1 MKNWGIIFAIC
12 LCLTACHSTVLSDR
26 LDLGDDAALE
36 QFPWADV
43 KPIEENLLPDARPIL
58 AEMES
63 APYYML
69 DFELDPML
77 KSVKGTVVVRYTNT
91 SKDELPYL
99 VFQLFPVIYG
109 GTVSLGE
116 VTVNDQTVMT
126 ELADEGRIV
135 HVVLA
140 QPLHA
145 GESIVVS
152 VPFESSI
159 PREMG
164 GNYGLYGYFDEIL
177 VLDGFYPLLAIY
189 DQGEWHTNISSPNGD
204 IKYEEMSLYS
214 VTAELPVGLKVI
226 TTGQITTETKN
237 SKTQILTF
245 AAGPVREFYLA
256 ASEGFVS
263 KERIW
268 DGVNLRSTGVEG
280 SEEAIDFALDVSEEA
295 VKSYSSR
302 FGLYPYTELDVIST
316 PMQALGMEYPGVST
330 IATGLYD
337 LSSTSQGTP
346 NQVMLDIV
354 IAHEI
359 GHQWFFNLVGN
370 DQVEEP
376 WLDEAL
382 TQYIVR
388 LYYEDTYGDS
398 AAQSYADSWKARWS
412 RVNFAETPIGL
423 PSYEYDPQSYGSIVY
438 GRGPLFVEA
447 LETSMGEQVFAKA
460 MKTYFETYKWQIAT
474 GKEFKQSMETS
485 CGCNLTSIFDQ
496 WVNE

>member
-1 MKNWGIIFAIC
+1 MKNWNLILVVG
-12 LCLTACHSTVLSDR
+12 LLLTACRSTQPSIR
-26 LDLGDDAALE
+26 MDLQDDAALE
-36 QFPWADV
+36 QFSWENM
-43 KPIEENLLPDARPIL
+43 KPIEENLLPEAQPIL

-63 APYYML
+63 APYYLL
-69 DFELDPML
+69 DFELDPLL

-91 SKDELPYL
+91 SQDALPYL
-99 VFQLFPVIYG
+99 VFQLFPVVYG

-116 VTVNDQTVMT
+116 VKVNDQTVSI
-126 ELADEGRIV
+126 ELADEGRLV

-140 QPLHA
+140 QPLQA

-152 VPFESSI
+152 LPFESSI

-177 VLDGFYPLLAIY
+177 VLDGFYPLLAVY
-189 DQGEWHTNISSPNGD
+189 DQGEWQTNISSPNGD
-204 IKYEEMSLYS
+204 IKYEEMSLYT
-214 VTAELPVGLKVI
+214 VMAELPLGLKVI
-226 TTGQITTETKN
+226 TTGQVTTETRN
-237 SKTQILTF
+237 TKTQILTI

-268 DGVNLRSTGVEG
+268 QGITLRSTGLQG

-295 VKSYSSR
+295 VKSYSTR
-302 FGLYPYTELDVIST
+302 FGPYPYTELDVIST

-337 LSSTSQGTP
+337 LSGTIQGTS
-346 NQVMLDIV
+346 NWVMLDSV

-382 TQYIVR
+382 TQYIVK

-398 AAQSYADSWKARWS
+398 AAQSYADSWEARWS
-412 RVNFAETPIGL
+412 RVNYAETPIGL

-447 LETSMGEQVFAKA
+447 LETTMGKEAFAKA
-460 MKTYFETYKWQIAT
+460 MKTYFETYEWQIAT